1 MSKILNQKIMSFEEV
16 VIECENETEYAE
28 TLDKM
33 RKAGF
38 TRVLKL
44 DKESGEMI
52 PLKKILKNG
61 HIVQ

>member
-33 RKAGF
+33 
-38 TRVLKL
+38 
-44 DKESGEMI
+44 
-52 PLKKILKNG
+52 
-61 HIVQ
+61 

>member
-52 PLKKILKNG
+52 KKYSSPRGDGNL
-61 HIVQ
+61 